1 MQNRHLQQKIRN
13 AAGSEK
19 IENMT
24 QQTSI
29 SANRFMDDT
38 GAKITH
44 RHKILAALRNMKEG
58 TFEAIARYAQ
68 MRDSQVWKRISE
80 LERDGLIADS
90 GKKARLSSGCMG
102 IVWRFVEKEA
112 TEQKELF

>member
-1 MQNRHLQQKIRN
+1 
-13 AAGSEK
+13 
-19 IENMT
+19 MT
-24 QQTSI
+24 QPTSRA
-29 SANRFMDDT
+29 ANRFMDDT

-44 RHKILAALRNMKEG
+44 RDKILAALRNMKEG

-68 MRDSQVWKRISE
+68 MKDSQVWKRISE
-80 LERDGLIADS
+80 LERDGLIIDS

-102 IVWRFVEKEA
+102 IVWRIVEQDV

>member
-1 MQNRHLQQKIRN
+1 
-13 AAGSEK
+13 
-19 IENMT
+19 MT
-24 QQTSI
+24 QPTSRA
-29 SANRFMDDT
+29 ANQHMNDT
-38 GAKITH
+38 GAKVTH
-44 RHKILAALRNMKEG
+44 RDKILTALRTLKEG

-80 LERDGLIADS
+80 LERDGLIVDS

-102 IVWRFVEKEA
+102 IVWRIVEQDV